1 MMFFFSSKIAS
12 PWRYGRSATYRE
24 SYTEEFTTEGNLA
37 ISRCTRQNR
46 RVCIHTHTH
55 TPRSF
60 AIKTLDARPWTS
72 SLNNQVLVPPNW
84 HSASSANGHN
94 KLSVMQRNWET
105 LRPRVPIYFCFT
117 LSLSLPLSFFFC
129 CCCYRSLSSAAYT
142 THFEMPSHRKK
153 TARFF
158 FVPSLRCSIVS
169 RSK

>member
-1 MMFFFSSKIAS
+1 MAAAPPTVKVTRRNLRQKAI
-12 PWRYGRSATYRE
+12 WLYRDVHGKTGG
-24 SYTEEFTTEGNLA
+24 YA
-37 ISRCTRQNR
+37 Y
-46 RVCIHTHTH
+46 THTH